1 MLNQMGEINSFIK
14 LILKLPV
21 LQYHQGQHGFDGAT
35 DRTWTL
41 KKVQNEQFYFRLI
54 MFLL

>member
-35 DRTWTL
+35 DRT
-41 KKVQNEQFYFRLI
+41 
-54 MFLL
+54 